1 MLLAPRAVPKPL
13 ELQAVTPAAVELLHD
28 KVVAPLLRLKNAS
41 AFTGGLR
48 LSASTMAPKV
58 TSRVFF
64 ISNSF
69 VKSRDLSDSKKHA
82 QRCFSIL
89 AVISIF
95 FAAGATYL
103 SPA

>member
-1 MLLAPRAVPKPL
+1 MALELRLVVKPL
-13 ELQAVTPAAVELLHD
+13 EVQAVTPAAVELLQD
-28 KVVAPLLRLKNAS
+28 KVVASLLRLKNAS

-69 VKSRDLSDSKKHA
+69 VKSRDLSNSKKHA
-82 QRCFSIL
+82 PALFFHRCSHFSIRFCRRDTP
-89 AVISIF
+89 I
-95 FAAGATYL
+95 
-103 SPA
+103 